1 MAKRQDQLKGRL
13 ESANLEIA
21 RLKEN
26 EFKLENENETLR
38 SRVNE
43 LEGEVAKLR
52 KMNRNYVSRQRSQ
65 RWL

>member
-1 MAKRQDQLKGRL
+1 VAKRQDQLKGRL

-21 RLKEN
+21 KLKES
-26 EFKLENENETLR
+26 EFKLQNENETLR

-65 RWL
+65 R

>member
-65 RWL
+65 R